1 MQNDKIYIKI
11 KIRINKCGAFYGK
24 GNNVI
29 FKIRGGINMEVN
41 NVIIENMDNP
51 HELERMYR
59 KDPKAFKKSFS
70 QAWDENPDSQV
81 LGAWYERLHF
91 KETANT
97 EKPSLFQK
105 GFFFMGIL
113 AILAGLSTRVIFH
126 FVEQGAIAPINL
138 AFGVIPFIAA
148 YFVYNNTPKKSIIY
162 FLAALFLISGLYLNM
177 LPLNYKDSSI
187 LAYLHLPI
195 FLWVLVG
202 LAFTGNEYSKGSTR
216 LAYIKFNLEYCIL
229 YASMAVS
236 GMVLAALT
244 MQLFRFVDLNIED
257 FYFSNVILFGAAAL
271 AIVAAYLASM
281 NLKLAKNI
289 TPYIS
294 KIFSPL
300 VLITL
305 LIYLIT
311 VIWVGKNPFLDRN
324 FLMAF
329 NGILLGVLAVTIFSI
344 VESDSDERKNI
355 SDYINFALIVLALII
370 DTVALSAI
378 VFRLSSY
385 GITPNRLAVLGVNI
399 LIWANLIWIMLSYMR
414 FLQNKSGPTAIQDAV
429 TKYLPI
435 YGLWAAFVI
444 FTFPIMFN

>member
-1 MQNDKIYIKI
+1 MRNDKIYIKI

-105 GFFFMGIL
+105 GFLFMGIL

-126 FVEQGAIAPINL
+126 FVEQEAIAPINL

-148 YFVYNNTPKKSIIY
+148 YFIYNNTPKKSIIY
-162 FLAALFLISGLYLNM
+162 FLAALFLIAGGYLNM

-294 KIFSPL
+294 NIFSPL

-344 VESDSDERKNI
+344 VESESDEKKNI

-399 LIWANLIWIMLSYMR
+399 LIWANLIWIMFSYMR

-444 FTFPIMFN
+444 FTFPIIFN

>member
-1 MQNDKIYIKI
+1 MDS
-11 KIRINKCGAFYGK
+11 
-24 GNNVI
+24 NNL
-29 FKIRGGINMEVN
+29 
-41 NVIIENMDNP
+41 IIENMDNP

-70 QAWDENPDSQV
+70 QAWDEKPDSQV
-81 LGAWYERLHF
+81 LAAWYERLHF
-91 KETANT
+91 KETENA
-97 EKPSLFQK
+97 EKILLFQK
-105 GFFFMGIL
+105 GFLFMGML
-113 AILAGLSTRVIFH
+113 AILAGLSTRIIFH
-126 FVEQGAIAPINL
+126 FVEQEAIAPINL

-148 YFVYNNTPKKSIIY
+148 YFIYNNTPKKSIIY
-162 FLAALFLISGLYLNM
+162 FLAALLLIAGLYLNM
-177 LPLNYKDSSI
+177 LPLNYKDSNI

-195 FLWVLVG
+195 LLWVLLG

-216 LAYIKFNLEYCIL
+216 LAYIKFNLEYCLL

-236 GMVLAALT
+236 GMILAVFT
-244 MQLFRFVDLNIED
+244 MKLFSFVDLDIGE
-257 FYFSNVILFGAAAL
+257 FYFSNVVLFGAAAL
-271 AIVAAYLASM
+271 AVVAAYLVSL
-281 NLKLAKNI
+281 NLKFAKNI
-289 TPYIS
+289 TPYIA

-305 LIYLIT
+305 FIYLIT
-311 VIWVGKNPFLDRN
+311 VILVAKNPFLDRN

-329 NGILLGVLAVTIFSI
+329 NVILLGVLAVTIFSI
-344 VESDSDERKNI
+344 VESESDEKKSI
-355 SDYINFALIVLALII
+355 SDYINFALIALALII

-399 LIWANLIWIMLSYMR
+399 LIWANLIWIMFSYMR

-435 YGLWAAFVI
+435 YGLWAAIVI
-444 FTFPIMFN
+444 FTFPIIFN

>member
-1 MQNDKIYIKI
+1 MD
-11 KIRINKCGAFYGK
+11 
-24 GNNVI
+24 VT
-29 FKIRGGINMEVN
+29 NMIV
-41 NVIIENMDNP
+41 ENIDNP

-70 QAWDENPDSQV
+70 QAWAQNPDSQV

-91 KETANT
+91 KETANK
-97 EKPSLFQK
+97 EKISLFQK
-105 GFFFMGIL
+105 GFLFMGML
-113 AILAGLSTRVIFH
+113 AILAGLSTRIIFH
-126 FVEQGAIAPINL
+126 FVEQEAIAPINL
-138 AFGVIPFIAA
+138 VFGVIPFIAA
-148 YFVYNNTPKKSIIY
+148 YFIYNNTPKKSIIY
-162 FLAALFLISGLYLNM
+162 FLAALFLIAGVYLNM

-195 FLWVLVG
+195 LLWILLG

-216 LAYIKFNLEYCIL
+216 LAYIKFNLEYCLL

-236 GMVLAALT
+236 GMILAVFT
-244 MQLFRFVDLNIED
+244 MKLFSFVDLDIGE
-257 FYFSNVILFGAAAL
+257 FYFSNVVLFGAAAL
-271 AIVAAYLASM
+271 AVVAAYLVSL

-305 LIYLIT
+305 FIYLIT

-344 VESDSDERKNI
+344 VESDSDEKKSI

-399 LIWANLIWIMLSYMR
+399 LIWANLIWIMFSYMR

-435 YGLWAAFVI
+435 YGLWAAVVI

>member
-1 MQNDKIYIKI
+1 MQNDKVYIKI

>member
-1 MQNDKIYIKI
+1 MD
-11 KIRINKCGAFYGK
+11 IN
-24 GNNVI
+24 NL
-29 FKIRGGINMEVN
+29 
-41 NVIIENMDNP
+41 IIENMDNP

-59 KDPKAFKKSFS
+59 KDPNAFKKSFS
-70 QAWDENPDSQV
+70 QAWDENPDSQ
-81 LGAWYERLHF
+81 LLAAWYERLNF
-91 KETANT
+91 KETANK
-97 EKPSLFQK
+97 EKISLFQK
-105 GFFFMGIL
+105 GFLFMGML
-113 AILAGLSTRVIFH
+113 AILAGLSTRIIFH
-126 FVEQGAIAPINL
+126 FVEQEAIAPINL

-148 YFVYNNTPKKSIIY
+148 YFIYNNTPKKSIIY
-162 FLAALFLISGLYLNM
+162 FLAALFLIAGLYLNM

-195 FLWVLVG
+195 LLWVLLG

-216 LAYIKFNLEYCIL
+216 LAYIKFNLEYCLL

-236 GMVLAALT
+236 GMILAALT

-324 FLMAF
+324 F
-329 NGILLGVLAVTIFSI
+329 
-344 VESDSDERKNI
+344 
-355 SDYINFALIVLALII
+355 
-370 DTVALSAI
+370 
-378 VFRLSSY
+378 
-385 GITPNRLAVLGVNI
+385 
-399 LIWANLIWIMLSYMR
+399 
-414 FLQNKSGPTAIQDAV
+414 
-429 TKYLPI
+429 
-435 YGLWAAFVI
+435 
-444 FTFPIMFN
+444 